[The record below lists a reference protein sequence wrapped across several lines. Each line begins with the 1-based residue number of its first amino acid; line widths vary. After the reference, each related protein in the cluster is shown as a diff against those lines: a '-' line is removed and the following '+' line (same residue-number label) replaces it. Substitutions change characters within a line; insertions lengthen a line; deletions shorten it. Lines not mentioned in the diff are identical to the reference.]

1 MSIEG
6 NPLSTQNTSS
16 SKQTGELTWKRV
28 FIGIAVISVAAIAY
42 FLITLIHVVQ
52 VKIPESYAAWTT
64 GNLIVDYLNTHTN
77 QWPRSWEDL
86 DQATNCQRYVSI
98 EKLRGKVKVDWNID
112 FTQLQQSARTNNF
125 PLFHAVTRPD
135 GSKLYAV
142 WGLDTDPN
150 RKVIGY
156 LKWTLTEA
164 NVPISGSYSNYMLP
178 SLQ

>member
-1 MSIEG
+1 MDTEQ
-6 NPLSTQNTSS
+6 PTTTSG
-16 SKQTGELTWKRV
+16 KTFLTWKQALL
-28 FIGIAVISVAAIAY
+28 GIAGISAVGIFY
-42 FLITLIHVVQ
+42 FLVTVIHVTQ

-112 FTQLQQSARTNNF
+112 FVQLQQSARTNSF
-125 PLFHAVTRPD
+125 SPFHAVTRLD

-150 RKVIGY
+150 RKIIGY
-156 LKWTLTEA
+156 LKWTLTES
-164 NVPISGSYSNYMLP
+164 NVPMSGSYSNYMLP
-178 SLQ
+178 SIQ

>member
-1 MSIEG
+1 M
-6 NPLSTQNTSS
+6 
-16 SKQTGELTWKRV
+16 
-28 FIGIAVISVAAIAY
+28 GIAVISVAAIAY
-42 FLITLIHVVQ
+42 FLITIIRLVV

-64 GNLIVDYLNTHTN
+64 GNLIVDYLNTHNN
-77 QWPRSWEDL
+77 QWPRSWDDL

-112 FTQLQQSARTNNF
+112 FTRFQQSARTNNF
-125 PLFHAVTRPD
+125 SPFRAVTRPD

-156 LKWTLTEA
+156 LKWTLTESNA
-164 NVPISGSYSNYMLP
+164 LMIGSYSNYMLP
-178 SLQ
+178 SLL